1 MKEMFIISTYNP
13 EIVGS
18 ANYEAGMID
27 TMYYECS
34 NQFTISKQDARLFD
48 SYPEAQDIIELYELS
63 QSQIEK
69 VFI

>member
-18 ANYEAGMID
+18 VNYEAGMID
-27 TMYYECS
+27 TMYYEWS
-34 NQFTISKQDARLFD
+34 AQFTISKQDARLFD
-48 SYPEAQDIIELYELS
+48 SYQEALYIIDLYKLS